1 MLLSLLSLL
10 GGSREELVEDFAY
23 QKRLQL
29 YKGEIGPEDVLSDDA
44 EPLDVA
50 TQGGDHP
57 CLSWPYWQPAKPPP
71 LLFVP
76 ALQTGPTLPVRWPA

>member
-1 MLLSLLSLL
+1 MLSLLSLL

-50 TQGGDHP
+50 TQGEDHAPLGLIGSPLSPRPFCSCPPCRLGQP
-57 CLSWPYWQPAKPPP
+57 CL
-71 LLFVP
+71 FV
-76 ALQTGPTLPVRWPA
+76 GLP

>member
-1 MLLSLLSLL
+1 M
-10 GGSREELVEDFAY
+10 EDFAY

-50 TQGGDHP
+50 TQGEDHAP
-57 CLSWPYWQPAKPPP
+57 LGLIGSPLSPHP
-71 LLFVP
+71 FMP
-76 ALQTGPTLPVRWPA
+76 ALQTGSRPRLFVGLP